1 MFAWA
6 IKSAMIFQHCEN
18 LMTETNIWWDNE
30 QIKSLKIDKSYG
42 LISIQKNVL
51 GGIIPAGEENPGKIQ
66 LILGG
71 SIPLSGVPYIQREPI
86 VGDYVIFTNSSSTNS
101 AYHGFITKV
110 ISKDRESLSGKLTFS
125 PTTERMVTEIKTNR
139 IQNNEIR
146 FYTIDPEFVK
156 AIGWGNLLPTKIEEK
171 FTPLFSL
178 IGKQ

>member
-1 MFAWA
+1 MA
-6 IKSAMIFQHCEN
+6 
-18 LMTETNIWWDNE
+18 ETNIWWDNE
-30 QIKSLKIDKSYG
+30 QIKSLKNKASYG
-42 LISIQKNVL
+42 FIKNHNNVL
-51 GGIIPAGEENPGKIQ
+51 GGIIPAGEENPGKIR
-66 LILGG
+66 LISD
-71 SIPLSGVPYIQREPI
+71 SISLYAVPYIERDPWI
-86 VGDYVIFTNSSSTNS
+86 GDYVIFTNSSSTNS